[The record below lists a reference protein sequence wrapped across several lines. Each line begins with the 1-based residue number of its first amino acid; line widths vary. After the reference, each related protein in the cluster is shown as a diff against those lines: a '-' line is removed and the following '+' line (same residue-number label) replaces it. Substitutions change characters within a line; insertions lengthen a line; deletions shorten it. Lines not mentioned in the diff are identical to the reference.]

1 MATIFNNSRFTL
13 AINGNEFSGTV
24 NRGASIEVPKD
35 VAQAWLSKPTPA
47 AFLAEGLVR
56 VSGLDAVEDAP
67 VSAPGNNRE
76 PKPET
81 SKPVHWR
88 TMLKTVKDA
97 TDLDVLADLHANE
110 KRPRILT
117 AIETR
122 MAELQ
127 GG

>member
-24 NRGASIEVPKD
+24 NRGASIEVPND

-47 AFLAEGLVR
+47 VFLAEGLVR
-56 VSGLDAVEDAP
+56 VAGLDAVQADASVP
-67 VSAPGNNRE
+67 TAKSKSE
-76 PKPET
+76 PKANA
-81 SKPVHWR
+81 PVHWR

-97 TDLDVLADLHANE
+97 TDLDALQDLHANE

-127 GG
+127 GA